1 MEIESVIEKLRS
13 IVKNAGN
20 VDQNHLDL
28 NLVPSEKRDEYVEA
42 LKLSY
47 KAIKDGVITK
57 DEFLRKLKLNT

>member
-1 MEIESVIEKLRS
+1 MEIESVIEKLRA

-42 LKLSY
+42 LKFSY
-47 KAIKDGVITK
+47 QAIKDGVITK
-57 DEFLRKLKLNT
+57 DEFLRKLKLNK